1 MKMNDNKIV
10 EAEEVKSAKLDNTID
25 PEMIVMDDD
34 SDMPEPETKSYEKLI
49 RCTNMFMQLF
59 HETVDTLPYA
69 TILKNSNN
77 DQIKLIDLVK
87 YIEQK
92 YDRMPIE
99 EMDKIVSF
107 IANLDFKHARPL
119 MEIIEDQ
126 NKQSILWE
134 PVD

>member
-1 MKMNDNKIV
+1 MSKDKII

-49 RCTNMFMQLF
+49 TCTNKFMQLF

-99 EMDKIVSF
+99 
-107 IANLDFKHARPL
+107 
-119 MEIIEDQ
+119 
-126 NKQSILWE
+126 
-134 PVD
+134 